1 MYLKQEVR
9 TVADVYSAN
18 SLGWW
23 FGFLES
29 PYERDCYLGG
39 TPKSR
44 TTGPQTTNLPFVA
57 LFGAG
62 GAGICKIFYVVHAC
76 RLSQAHG
83 DLNRSDIIYL
93 YIYIYDFLIEL
104 IRRDVPTGIFV
115 CYFKLINLKLYSAEF
130 LQIKSICRGVETS
143 QGFPHL
149 GLSFFVLFP
158 QDLTNKPLEHTPH
171 CHK

>member
-18 SLGWW
+18 GLGWW

-29 PYERDCYLGG
+29 SYERDCYLGG

-62 GAGICKIFYVVHAC
+62 GTGICHMTYFTSWFMRVVNL
-76 RLSQAHG
+76 RRMVTLIEVI
-83 DLNRSDIIYL
+83 N
-93 YIYIYDFLIEL
+93 IYIY
-104 IRRDVPTGIFV
+104 
-115 CYFKLINLKLYSAEF
+115 
-130 LQIKSICRGVETS
+130 
-143 QGFPHL
+143 GF
-149 GLSFFVLFP
+149 FR
-158 QDLTNKPLEHTPH
+158 
-171 CHK
+171 